1 MRCHRL
7 IKFRA
12 KEGISLSGRLIVDVI
27 AGARPNFMKIA
38 ALFAVAADFPRLQL
52 RFIHTGQHYDE
63 VMSDIFLKELN
74 LPRPVYHL
82 GVGSASHAV
91 QTAEIMKRYEE
102 WILKD
107 SPHLCLVV
115 GDVNSTIACALTA
128 SKRGIKVAHVE
139 AGLRSFDWT
148 MPEEINRILTDRISH
163 FHFVT
168 EASGVRNLKREGH
181 SCSIHLVGN
190 VMVDTLVRMRPKAEK
205 LATYANFD
213 VEPKAYAY
221 LTLHRPSNVDDH
233 AVLGQ
238 IMEQI
243 LWTAQ
248 KLPVIFAVHPRT
260 RKSLEAMNAKARL
273 GANSRLIMVDPQGYL
288 ESLSIML
295 QAKVVVTDSGGMQE
309 ETTALNIPCLT
320 LRDNTE
326 RPVTIKKGSNTL
338 IKGDWKIFRRCIEK
352 LVKGKLGTNNGKIP
366 YWDGKTGQRIL
377 GILEKGI

>member
-1 MRCHRL
+1 M
-7 IKFRA
+7 A
-12 KEGISLSGRLIVDVI
+12 KIIVDVI

-38 ALFAVAADFPRLQL
+38 ALFAVAKDFPGLQL
-52 RFIHTGQHYDE
+52 RFVHTGQHYDDA
-63 VMSDIFLKELN
+63 MSDIFLKELD
-74 LPRPVYHL
+74 LPQPTHHL

-102 WILKD
+102 WMLKN
-107 SPHLCLVV
+107 PPQLCLVV

-128 SKRGIKVAHVE
+128 SKCGIKVAHVE

-148 MPEEINRILTDRISH
+148 MPEEINRILTDRISD

-168 EASGVRNLKREGH
+168 EASGVRNLKTEGH
-181 SCSIHLVGN
+181 SRSIHLVGN
-190 VMVDTLVRMRPKAEK
+190 VMVDTLFRMRPKAKK
-205 LATYANFD
+205 LVTYANFG

-233 AVLGQ
+233 VVLGQ
-238 IMEQI
+238 IMEQV

-248 KLPVIFAVHPRT
+248 ELPVIFAVHPRT
-260 RKSLEAMNAKARL
+260 RKSLEAMNVKVRL
-273 GANSRLIMVDPQGYL
+273 GTNSGLIMVDPQGYL

-295 QAKVVVTDSGGMQE
+295 QAKVVITDSGGMQE

-326 RPVTIKKGSNTL
+326 RPVTIEKGSNTL
-338 IKGDWKIFRRCIEK
+338 IKGDWKIFRRCVEK
-352 LVKGKLGTNNGKIP
+352 LVKGKLGTRKGRIP
-366 YWDGKTGQRIL
+366 YWDGKTGWRIL
-377 GILEKGI
+377 SILEKGI